1 MFIAAVQAWWFITR
15 YGTLEADTTRYEPDS
30 STMAVDHVVELQ
42 MIIQFFTTDYNSTQ
56 GATRN
61 QWQMVQDFINTN
73 GRRPP
78 PSPAVGGT
86 VSFPMTF
93 LSMIDAV
100 DLREP

>member
-15 YGTLEADTTRYEPDS
+15 FGTLESDTTQFEPDS

-42 MIIQFFTTDYNSTQ
+42 MIIQFFTADWNSTQ

-73 GRRPP
+73 GRRPA
-78 PSPAVGGT
+78 PSPGVGGT
-86 VSFPMTF
+86 VRTQICFCGWRS
-93 LSMIDAV
+93 
-100 DLREP
+100 